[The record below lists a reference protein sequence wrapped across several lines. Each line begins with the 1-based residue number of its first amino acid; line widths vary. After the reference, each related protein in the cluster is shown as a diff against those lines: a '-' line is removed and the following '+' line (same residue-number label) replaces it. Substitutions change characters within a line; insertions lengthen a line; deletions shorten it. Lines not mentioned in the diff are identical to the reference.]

1 LVLKLKV
8 SSMYLL
14 AKQRRTALGRF
25 LALQLTLVLL
35 AWAEPLGAQPL
46 GQNQHA
52 ISAAVQISS
61 ANRLL
66 GNDDVEKFR
75 PGRPMDEILKEV
87 QWRGNFE
94 MACRHEGRG
103 ISGVSYEL
111 FTDDPT
117 GDGGEVVW
125 AIFVDDKFQKFV
137 EWPKPDM
144 ETVEKEGS
152 RYSQFIKIKIGEFP
166 RLVRADASKALNIPE
181 LAKQVAARPATP
193 SHTDF
198 GLAIA
203 WLIAGH
209 GNGKASEADYKRN
222 AALRDQFNASRLK
235 IGMTEPEIEAIFR
248 AKPLQSGEVQ
258 AGRFEIYGSDESFD
272 IVFSLH
278 YSNVMVLF
286 NEGKVIGIYSGE
298 SVLGGQG
305 WYQKLQELFVDLT
318 APPPDVGVIGK

>member
-1 LVLKLKV
+1 VDG
-8 SSMYLL
+8 
-14 AKQRRTALGRF
+14 ALG
-25 LALQLTLVLL
+25 
-35 AWAEPLGAQPL
+35 GAAT
-46 GQNQHA
+46 GSE
-52 ISAAVQISS
+52 SACNSATVQIGS
-61 ANRLL
+61 ATRLL

-75 PGRPMDEILKEV
+75 PGRPTDEILNDV

-94 MACRHEGRG
+94 MACRREGRSTSA
-103 ISGVSYEL
+103 ISYEL
-111 FTDDPT
+111 FTDDLA

-137 EWPKPDM
+137 EWPKPGM
-144 ETVEKEGS
+144 ETVEKKGS

-166 RLVRADASKALNIPE
+166 RLVRADATKALNIPE

-209 GNGKASEADYKRN
+209 GKGKASEADYKRN

-235 IGMTEPEIEAIFR
+235 IGLTEPEVEAIFR
-248 AKPLQSGEVQ
+248 AKPLRSGEVQ
-258 AGRFEIYGSDESFD
+258 AGRFGIYGSNEMFD

-278 YSNVMVLF
+278 YSNVLVLF

-298 SVLGGQG
+298 SALGGQG
-305 WYQKLQELFVDLT
+305 WYQKLQELFVDLP
-318 APPPDVGVIGK
+318 APTPDVGVTGA